1 MERTA
6 ATSERIPSGG
16 ARKGA
21 KGMEQ
26 SIGKKK
32 IAAFALL
39 TMLALALL
47 GVGYLVEKGILDL
60 IYARA

>member
-1 MERTA
+1 
-6 ATSERIPSGG
+6 
-16 ARKGA
+16 
-21 KGMEQ
+21 MEQ